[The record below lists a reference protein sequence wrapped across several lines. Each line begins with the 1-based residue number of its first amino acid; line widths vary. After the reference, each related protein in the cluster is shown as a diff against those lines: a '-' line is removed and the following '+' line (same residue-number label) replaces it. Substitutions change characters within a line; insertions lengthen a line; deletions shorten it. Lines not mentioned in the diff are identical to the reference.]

1 MELRRLTLAI
11 AACGVLVNSALGQVT
26 WQTNSLRPGT
36 ARTNDVSYYA
46 AEEVSPSDETA
57 TAEADKSYEDSWSGK
72 GSCDAKGSC
81 YLFGP
86 DEPWQLSSGDNALG
100 VRVGGWVAAGY
111 HTNPEPLS
119 LVYGDGLAFLDVP
132 DGIRLHQ
139 SWVFAERAAARDS
152 GWDWGFRTD
161 LLYGTDAHTTQAYG
175 QLSGWDVDWDNG
187 VYGWA
192 LPQLYA
198 EIARENLSIKAGH
211 FFTPA
216 GYEVVGATGNFFY
229 SHSFTHYNS
238 EPFTHSGVMATAN
251 LTDRLE
257 AYGGWVAGWDTAFTS
272 QDGGNM
278 GLGGLAYQATDAIK
292 VIYITTIGDLGLRG
306 GDAYYHGFVV
316 DLALTER
323 LGWVIQSDLLSVGE
337 TDELDKGVTNYLFYT
352 INDCW
357 KVGMRA
363 EWWYNGNVANNV
375 PDNTEH
381 TALTFGL
388 NYRPHAN
395 LVLRP
400 EVRWNRSQDDQ
411 YDVDL
416 FGIDAVVTF

>member
-1 MELRRLTLAI
+1 
-11 AACGVLVNSALGQVT
+11 
-26 WQTNSLRPGT
+26 
-36 ARTNDVSYYA
+36 
-46 AEEVSPSDETA
+46 
-57 TAEADKSYEDSWSGK
+57 
-72 GSCDAKGSC
+72 
-81 YLFGP
+81 
-86 DEPWQLSSGDNALG
+86 
-100 VRVGGWVAAGY
+100 
-111 HTNPEPLS
+111 
-119 LVYGDGLAFLDVP
+119 
-132 DGIRLHQ
+132 
-139 SWVFAERAAARDS
+139 
-152 GWDWGFRTD
+152 
-161 LLYGTDAHTTQAYG
+161 
-175 QLSGWDVDWDNG
+175 
-187 VYGWA
+187 
-192 LPQLYA
+192 
-198 EIARENLSIKAGH
+198 
-211 FFTPA
+211 
-216 GYEVVGATGNFFY
+216 
-229 SHSFTHYNS
+229 
-238 EPFTHSGVMATAN
+238 
-251 LTDRLE
+251 
-257 AYGGWVAGWDTAFTS
+257 
-272 QDGGNM
+272 M

-306 GDAYYHGFVV
+306 GDAYYHSFVV

-323 LGWVIQSDLLSVGE
+323 LGWIIQSDLLSVGE
-337 TDELDKGVTNYLFYT
+337 TDELDKGITNYLFYT